1 MDHIS
6 MREVTEEDYK
16 EFVASHKELVFSDIK
31 KEVRIKIGEHC
42 KFSPKELH
50 PDEFEL
56 ETTTVWS
63 FPHRGDWAT
72 HKGNFRGN
80 WSPQVV
86 RNLLL
91 RYTKEGDVVLDQFVG
106 SGTTLVEC
114 KLLGREG
121 IGVDIN
127 PACVYLT
134 RDRLNFTVESLTP
147 PKPQRTFVGD
157 ARNLNKIE
165 DESIDF
171 IATHPPYANII
182 PYSKERIE
190 GDLSYV
196 HSIDEYIHEMH
207 KVAEESFRVLKPGK
221 FAAILVGDTRINKH
235 YVPIAFRVMQAFLDV
250 GFALRE
256 DVIKVQWQCKTTP
269 FWRKRS
275 AEHNFLLIMHEH
287 LFVFK
292 KPLPG
297 EVKKLKDS
305 MAWWQRE

>member
-42 KFSPKELH
+42 KFSPNELH

-287 LFVFK
+287 LFVFR
-292 KPLPG
+292 KPLPR

>member
-1 MDHIS
+1 MGYIS

-16 EFVASHKELVFSDIK
+16 RFVASHKELVFSDVK
-31 KEVRIKIGEHC
+31 KEVRIKIGERRR
-42 KFSPKELH
+42 FSPKELH
-50 PDEFEL
+50 PDKFEL

-72 HKGNFRGN
+72 HKGDFRGN

-91 RYTKEGDVVLDQFVG
+91 RYTEEGDVVLDQFVG

-127 PACVYLT
+127 PACIYLT
-134 RDRLNFTVESLTP
+134 RDRLNFTVEGFTP

-157 ARNLNKIE
+157 ARNLDKIE

-196 HSIDEYIHEMH
+196 RSIDEYVREMRR
-207 KVAEESFRVLKPGK
+207 VAEESFRVLKPGK

-235 YVPIAFRVMQAFLDV
+235 YVPIAFRVMQAFLDA

-256 DVIKVQWQCKTTP
+256 DIIKVQWQCKTTP
-269 FWRKRS
+269 LWRKRS

-287 LFVFK
+287 LFVFR

-297 EVKKLKDS
+297 EEKKLKDS
-305 MAWWQRE
+305 MAWW